1 MRALDGL
8 DVEVQPAGGGILAD
22 RGIAGVGEGAG
33 LAVAEAG
40 DVVFVAAEG
49 GFGGFLL
56 FGLVAGEFQLV
67 GAELVVDDGPDDFV

>member
-1 MRALDGL
+1 M
-8 DVEVQPAGGGILAD
+8 
-22 RGIAGVGEGAG
+22 
-33 LAVAEAG
+33 AVAETR

-56 FGLVAGEFQLV
+56 FGFVAGEFELV